1 MDSSKRKFLALSGLT
16 IASTL
21 YASEKDIKSEETKK
35 PKEKKSSTET
45 KSSKASIPDTKSPRV
60 VVLGGGW
67 SGLSIAKTIKEFS
80 PQADVVLV
88 ERRYEFISC
97 PVSNLWLVDKVDLEY
112 ITHDYLQAAR
122 NYNYRYFN
130 ATATGIDKKS
140 RILKTTEGDIA
151 FDYLVLSPGIDY
163 DYSRWTTDTTL
174 ISRLKQEYPAGF
186 IPGSEHITLKNKIQ
200 NFKEGNFILTVPGG
214 NYRCLPAPYERA
226 CIIADHFKQKKLKA
240 KVIILDENNAITIK
254 KKGFSSAFEEL
265 YADYIEYI
273 PNSAIKE
280 IDLDKKIVTTEMD
293 EFEFADAAFYPRVR
307 GAKILET
314 MGFARDAKDMM
325 EGDINPITYEVTGE
339 KDIFI
344 AGDARPMGFSKSGN
358 TSNSE
363 GKYVGT
369 LIASRINKKKMPE
382 WEAPITLCF
391 SAISTEPMSAIYI
404 YTRYAFDKKDKSPKD
419 AKFTDWKKFSF
430 SKTLS
435 SEEWKSDGTTNADS
449 IISWADALYFDMFGK
464 A

>member
-1 MDSSKRKFLALSGLT
+1 MDSSKRKFLALSGIT
-16 IASTL
+16 IASSLSTSL
-21 YASEKDIKSEETKK
+21 SASENTE
-35 PKEKKSSTET
+35 KEKTET
-45 KSSKASIPDTKSPRV
+45 KNNKASLPDTTKPRV

-67 SGLSIAKTIKEFS
+67 SGLSIAKTVKLFS
-80 PQADVVLV
+80 PQADVILV
-88 ERRYEFISC
+88 EKRHEFISC
-97 PVSNLWLVDKVDLEY
+97 PVSNLWLVDKVKLDY

-122 NYNYRYFN
+122 NYNYTYFN
-130 ATATGIDKKS
+130 ATAIGIDKKN
-140 RILKTTEGDIA
+140 RLLKTSEGDIA

-174 ISRLKQEYPAGF
+174 ITRLKQEYPAGF
-186 IPGSEHITLKNKIQ
+186 IPGSEHMTLKNKIH
-200 NFKEGNFILTVPGG
+200 NFKGGNFILTVPGG

-226 CIIADHFKQKKLKA
+226 CVIADYFKQKKIKA

-265 YADYIEYI
+265 YADYIEYV
-273 PNSAIKE
+273 PNAAIQS

-293 EFEFADAAFYPRVR
+293 EFEFADAAFYPRIR

-314 MGFARDAKDMM
+314 MGFAKDAKDMM
-325 EGDINPITYEVTGE
+325 EGNINPLTYEVTGE

-369 LIASRINKKKMPE
+369 LISRRINKEKAPA
-382 WEAPITLCF
+382 WEAPITMCF
-391 SAISTEPMSAIYI
+391 SAISTHPENAIYI
-404 YTRYAFDKKDKSPKD
+404 YTQYSFNKKDKNPKHATFID
-419 AKFTDWKKFSF
+419 WKQFSFSDTMSSEDWKKTGSV
-430 SKTLS
+430 
-435 SEEWKSDGTTNADS
+435 DANS
-449 IISWADALYFDMFGK
+449 IYSWADALYFDMFGAK
-464 A
+464 